1 MESNSAIEDVGLER
15 VGGYSLLIN
24 IGLAG
29 LKWLLA
35 HLSGSLALAADTT
48 HSLVDVFASLAV
60 LVGLLIAKRK
70 SKAFPYGLY
79 KVENLVAVIISLL
92 IFLAGYEIAREA
104 LLSPGGALEVTP
116 WLIGG
121 VLLTIAIPFLFGQ
134 YEIKV
139 GQRTGSPSLIAD
151 GRHFQTDV
159 FSSLAV
165 LAAVLGGYLG
175 LALDRWA
182 AAVIVLFIARAGW
195 ELLSNGMRVLLDAS
209 VDAETLLMVRR
220 IMESE
225 PAVAQVKWVTGRNS
239 GRYRFIE
246 AEIALRTHDLE
257 KAHRIT
263 RRIETAIR
271 QQVPHVDRV
280 LIHYEP
286 LERTHIR
293 YAIPLAD
300 PHGTVSEHF
309 GEAPYFALV
318 TVRTA
323 DGKLEKQEV
332 VSNPHTQVPKAK
344 GIRVAEWL
352 VGQKV
357 DTVLLKESLKG
368 KGPEYVFGDAGV
380 ETLLVEGN
388 TVAEVLRAVQGDTS

>member
-1 MESNSAIEDVGLER
+1 MESNSAIEDAGLER